1 MQFLQ
6 KLKNAVQVF
15 RESKPDLNIQSTA
28 RGDYISAQY
37 NITPYNPDALI
48 EKKGYEIIDEMRND
62 DQVKSVMTLKKF
74 ARISP
79 GWQIQP
85 ASSAKSDVEAAAFCK
100 WNLERL
106 PGTFNKH
113 LFQLMSALDY
123 GFSVTEKNWEIRKSD
138 TYQGKII
145 LSSLKTRNP
154 HYFTFY
160 QDIHGN
166 LEKDGIAQEQVNVS
180 IKRMPVEKFIL
191 YTYQEEFDN
200 LYGRSDYRAFYREWW
215 IKSVLLKFYAM
226 WLERF
231 PFPPTIGWYPLGT
244 SDSEIDAL
252 EDVLEHL
259 QTGTIA
265 TLPMGITLDQLEVPA
280 SASEVYKTAID
291 TMNKGIT
298 RGALVPDLLG
308 YTESASRG
316 SYALGKKHFDV
327 FLWILDDLGSSISTL
342 ITEQLLTQ
350 LTAYNFDASV
360 PTFQMI
366 SPEEDPEVKSKILK
380 ILLDGGV
387 VDPSEEWVRDYLNV
401 PQKNQPYI
409 RKFKEVKMNNETREG
424 QLCPY
429 QDCCHDLAIPKEG
442 WYRCG
447 YCRRLFYARDS
458 DSDYEDYVCYPA
470 SINAVKR
477 FHPPGETPTAA
488 DLGPSWASPD
498 KKFQE
503 TPASYQ
509 LPEPFPFR
517 PLTEY
522 EKATTINYT
531 ETKFFLEKWVAD
543 ISNTVSNLLFKE
555 IGKELPLIKEY
566 FQNKDY
572 RSIRNLYLD
581 TKEIEPEIENQLT
594 EVYLLSMVTG
604 VSEIEN
610 SLNQRLTFQE
620 PFAPTPSERLKQFIG
635 RVPITKAEWL
645 KLVSGFK
652 AKAFTVAGFIERD
665 IVGEIQRLVYRA
677 IDEDWFINDL
687 TKAIETAQIEYT
699 GKAWTLPPGTPMEKY
714 HTKLVFR
721 NAIGDIYNGARRDLY
736 FDPDVSDYV
745 PALQY
750 SAIMDERTRASHR
763 EMDGR
768 IYLKSDPVWTEWFP
782 PNGHNC
788 RCTVIP
794 VTANLNYVISPPV
807 PAGLRPDAGFS
818 KGTLI

>member
-1 MQFLQ
+1 MRFIQ
-6 KLKNAVQVF
+6 KLKSAIQVF
-15 RESKPDLNIQSTA
+15 REDAPDLSIRSTA

-37 NITPYNPDALI
+37 GITPYNPDALI
-48 EKKGYEIIDEMRND
+48 SKKTYAVIDEMRHD
-62 DQVKSVMTLKKF
+62 DQVRSVMTLKKF

-85 ASSAKSDVEAAAFCK
+85 ASSAKSDVDAAEFCK
-100 WNLERL
+100 WNLENL
-106 PGTFNKH
+106 AGTFNKH

-123 GFSVTEKNWEIRKSD
+123 GFSVTEKNWVLSKEKGSV
-138 TYQGKII
+138 YEGKII
-145 LSSLKTRNP
+145 LASLKTRDP
-154 HYFTFY
+154 QYFTFY

-166 LEKDGIAQEQVNVS
+166 LEKDGIAQEQVS
-180 IKRMPVEKFIL
+180 GQIQRLPQDKFIL

-215 IKSVLLKFYAM
+215 IKSVILKFYAM

-231 PFPPTIGWYPLGT
+231 PFPPTIGWYPPGT
-244 SDSEIDAL
+244 ADKDIDAL

-265 TLPMGITLDQLEVPA
+265 TLPMGMTLDQLEIPSA
-280 SASEVYKTAID
+280 ASEAYKIAID

-308 YTESASRG
+308 YTESGSRG

-327 FLWILDDLGSSISTL
+327 FLWILEDLGSSISTL
-342 ITEQLLTQ
+342 ITEQLLAQ
-350 LTAYNFDASV
+350 LTQYNFDAQV

-401 PQKNQPYI
+401 PQRNQPYI
-409 RKFKEVKMNNETREG
+409 RKFQAKKSDPG

-429 QDCCHDLAIPKEG
+429 QDCLHDLAIPKAG
-442 WYRCG
+442 WYKCG
-447 YCRRLFYARDS
+447 YCRRPFYARYS
-458 DSDYEDYVCYPA
+458 DSDYEDYHCYPA
-470 SINAVKR
+470 GSNAIKA
-477 FHPPGETPTAA
+477 FPPPGTMPTAR

-503 TPASYQ
+503 II
-509 LPEPFPFR
+509 PEIFPFR

-522 EKATTINYT
+522 ENATMINYA

-543 ISNTVSNLLFKE
+543 ISEKVSDNLFKNLAQV
-555 IGKELPLIKEY
+555 IPQIKEY

-581 TKEIEPEIENQLT
+581 TKEIETEMENQFA
-594 EVYLLSMVTG
+594 EVYLLSMATAVN
-604 VSEIEN
+604 EIER

-635 RVPITKAEWL
+635 RVPITKTEWL

-652 AKAFTVAGFIERD
+652 SKAFTVAGFIERD
-665 IVGEIQRLVYRA
+665 IVGEIQRIVYRA
-677 IDEDWFINDL
+677 IDEDWFITDL
-687 TKAIETAQIEYT
+687 VKAIEQSQIEYT

-721 NAIGDIYNGARRDLY
+721 NAISDIYNGARRDLY

-750 SAIMDERTRASHR
+750 SAIMDERTRQSHR

-768 IYLKSDPVWTEWFP
+768 IYPKSDHFWQEFWP

-794 VTANLNYVISPPV
+794 VTSNLNYVISPPV
-807 PAGLRPDAGFS
+807 PAGLKPDAGFS
-818 KGTLI
+818 KGTLV